1 MSSWSSRSS
10 CFLFALCN
18 VGACNDGR
26 TALSSRTTGQ
36 RGPAARGTLG
46 SRGVARFTALL
57 FVSIAAGASA
67 QLPCAGIHVQVLDIR
82 NSTGTVAC
90 ALFESADGFP
100 KVFLR
105 SATNVM
111 VIKVRKA
118 QARCTFEDIPPGT
131 YAIAAI
137 HDENMNGELDAN
149 WMPQPSAAPHNQ
161 CQLVLHRACA
171 AGMGATVVGARPR
184 LDGALPGD
192 GRRRVAGMAR

>member
-10 CFLFALCN
+10 CFLFASCN
-18 VGACNDGR
+18 VGAGNER
-26 TALSSRTTGQ
+26 RMVLSNRKTGQ
-36 RGPAARGTLG
+36 CGPVARGVGLVRDTLG
-46 SRGVARFTALL
+46 SRCIARFAALL
-57 FVSIAAGASA
+57 FVSLAAGASA

-100 KVFLR
+100 KAFLR

-111 VIKVRKA
+111 VIKIRKA

-149 WMPQPSAAPHNQ
+149 WMGVPTEGYGFSNDAKASFGPPSFA
-161 CQLVLHRACA
+161 A
-171 AGMGATVVGARPR
+171 AGFPY
-184 LDGALPGD
+184 D
-192 GRRRVAGMAR
+192 GRDLELTISLHY